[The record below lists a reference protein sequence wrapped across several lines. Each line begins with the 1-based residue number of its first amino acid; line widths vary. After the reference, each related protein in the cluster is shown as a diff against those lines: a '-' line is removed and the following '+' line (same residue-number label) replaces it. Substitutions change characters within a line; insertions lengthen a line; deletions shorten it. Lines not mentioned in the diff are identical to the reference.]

1 MKYQWLEVCKRYC
14 WLLMLKEPSVKQLCR
29 AILPESNGNW
39 LVFRF
44 SETAKQFSR
53 RRPID
58 APVAGSRP
66 RHCHRFEYSKLMNE
80 FKQAGK
86 VEQVLRLLQEMKD
99 LPLWPDV
106 VNYTIAIDSLVMADL
121 PVQALSVFK
130 EMISTGLA
138 PDSAFCT
145 VLVKLYCF
153 HLKDFASACEV
164 IMWMKNH
171 GCNADTLTYTTLIN
185 GLCLDG
191 RVEQALGVL
200 DYMLED
206 ECPPNVYTFTP
217 IVHAYCSK
225 GRLYEA
231 KELMSTM
238 ENVGC
243 LPNNVTYNVLI
254 EALCRNGEFG
264 EVDKV
269 LRDCK
274 QNGWKPDEITY
285 SIYMNGLCK
294 WGRVNDAFQQL
305 DVMLSEGVL
314 PNAVTVNIL
323 LDCLCR
329 ASMTWKAKCLLEK
342 SAELE
347 WDADVINYNTVMS
360 RLGDAGSYWGV
371 LKLFT
376 DMLKKGIPANA
387 RTISIVIYNLRK
399 AGKLVMAKCILDG

>member
-1 MKYQWLEVCKRYC
+1 
-14 WLLMLKEPSVKQLCR
+14 
-29 AILPESNGNW
+29 
-39 LVFRF
+39 
-44 SETAKQFSR
+44 
-53 RRPID
+53 
-58 APVAGSRP
+58 
-66 RHCHRFEYSKLMNE
+66 
-80 FKQAGK
+80 
-86 VEQVLRLLQEMKD
+86 
-99 LPLWPDV
+99 
-106 VNYTIAIDSLVMADL
+106 
-121 PVQALSVFK
+121 
-130 EMISTGLA
+130 
-138 PDSAFCT
+138 
-145 VLVKLYCF
+145 
-153 HLKDFASACEV
+153 
-164 IMWMKNH
+164 
-171 GCNADTLTYTTLIN
+171 
-185 GLCLDG
+185 
-191 RVEQALGVL
+191 
-200 DYMLED
+200 
-206 ECPPNVYTFTP
+206 
-217 IVHAYCSK
+217 
-225 GRLYEA
+225 
-231 KELMSTM
+231 MSTM

-294 WGRVNDAFQQL
+294 WGRVDDAFQQL

-376 DMLKKGIPANA
+376 DMLKKGIPANV

-399 AGKLVMAKCILDG
+399 AGKLGMAKCILDG